1 MYFVSKKKTAIL
13 FMQKCAW
20 MNRCECGCVCI
31 NMTALLFLS
40 ECAIFSLFLV
50 FRHFLCPMKLLACAP
65 ANSFNRVCV
74 CMHVW
79 VCVLYCKQLR
89 FLCFLVPIYRI
100 SSLSLS
106 LSLFSLSVL
115 YRIDLNKFHSLLFII
130 KHHYDRR
137 NYDCNC
143 VMVFIVVGVFYQ
155 LVVTQNA
162 TDAAAVTLE

>member
-1 MYFVSKKKTAIL
+1 MCLYKYDRAFISV
-13 FMQKCAW
+13 
-20 MNRCECGCVCI
+20 RVC
-31 NMTALLFLS
+31 N
-40 ECAIFSLFLV
+40 IFSISC

-74 CMHVW
+74 CMYIC
-79 VCVLYCKQLR
+79 VCVFYCKQLR

-130 KHHYDRR
+130 KHHYDRL

-143 VMVFIVVGVFYQ
+143 VMMLIVVGVF
-155 LVVTQNA
+155 LPVIGDTERN
-162 TDAAAVTLE
+162 